1 MSVTVED
8 VPRVGEEMT
17 LGFSQLSPC
26 WNLGKACE
34 VSDGPKKK
42 KKKRARN
49 RISFSVTSSYLKRF
63 QIIGKF
69 KSQSLGQQKDQT
81 SKS

>member
-8 VPRVGEEMT
+8 VPHVGEEMP

-26 WNLGKACE
+26 WNLGKGCE
-34 VSDGPKKK
+34 VSDGP